1 MLVNDDPI
9 AELILTCMRIFRPF
23 LLIVTACTYLAC
35 ASEAPPRKVCEDI
48 HQGIRHLNKGM
59 ADFNKGCY
67 RKALEQIQESHERF
81 AIVDDLPGSAAS
93 LNTLANIYYRLGD
106 FESALLVY
114 DEAIALFE
122 QLGQRTGQER
132 ALANKAAALIAI
144 GRLDDASQVLGHAD
158 AISQDANALNGL
170 RLKTRALLR
179 IARNDFQGAEDLLIA
194 ALRHASES
202 DPALR
207 ADIHYTLAHVKL
219 IRQHPQDA
227 VSHLNTALKLDRA
240 AGAYFSIG
248 LDLAALGSCYEDL
261 ADNAGAV
268 GFYKRSLKIFAL
280 LEAQDKVRWIRS
292 RLKISAI
299 NAGLNLEAILHW
311 TDQWLAGRNQSG
323 LCR

>member
-1 MLVNDDPI
+1 MMAQNVDLMW
-9 AELILTCMRIFRPF
+9 TCMRFFRPF

-35 ASEAPPRKVCEDI
+35 ASGTPPRKVCEDI
-48 HQGIRHLNKGM
+48 HQGIRYLNKGT

-114 DEAIALFE
+114 NEAIALFE
-122 QLGQRTGQER
+122 QLDQRTAQTR
-132 ALANKAAALIAI
+132 ALANKAATLIAA
-144 GRLDDASQVLGHAD
+144 GRLDEASQVLGHAD
-158 AISQDANALNGL
+158 EISQDSNALHGL

-179 IARNDFQGAEDLLIA
+179 MARNDFQGAEDLLVA
-194 ALRHASES
+194 ALRHASETN
-202 DPALR
+202 PALC

-219 IRQHPQDA
+219 TLRHPQDA
-227 VSHLNTALKLDRA
+227 VSHLNSALKLDRS

-248 LDLAALGSCYEDL
+248 LDLAALGSCFEDL
-261 ADNAGAV
+261 GDDVEAV
-268 GFYKRSLKIFAL
+268 SFYKRSLKIFAL
-280 LEAQDKVRWIRS
+280 LEAHDKVQWVQS
-292 RLKISAI
+292 RLKTSA
-299 NAGLNLEAILHW
+299 NKAGLNLEAILHW
-311 TDQWLAGRNQSG
+311 TDQWLAGRNQAG